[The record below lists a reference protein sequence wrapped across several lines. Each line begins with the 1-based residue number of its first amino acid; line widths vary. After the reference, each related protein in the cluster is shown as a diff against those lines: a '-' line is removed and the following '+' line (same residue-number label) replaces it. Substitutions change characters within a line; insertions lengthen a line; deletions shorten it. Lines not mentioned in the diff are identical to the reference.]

1 LNNGALT
8 MSWDF
13 DYDYDDE
20 LNFCPITGSTCYRCD
35 KIDCDDC
42 FVNDY
47 EYKQMSL
54 KGYK

>member
-1 LNNGALT
+1 LNNRVKN

-42 FVNDY
+42 FVSDY